1 MLLSDYIGIGNELDL
16 NGVFDP
22 VLNED
27 SHFFINLQRLKKT
40 DVPEFVK
47 SYEKIHD
54 YFRKII
60 KLLDKAEKK
69 TKKDTF
75 YRQALRMF
83 NFSEVNGIC
92 LGYAKGTTGAGFGRG
107 LSEQV
112 ISNAFDIVK
121 AGIVDPEFFE
131 LLPLFQD
138 NVGADRLS
146 DMIATLIIDDIKN
159 YTKRINEDLGIN
171 HTKYKRFHFNGE
183 FLINPYKHDDI
194 LLVPVDILHRLP
206 VAESWEDIDLVVS
219 QNTILR
225 AEINYEVASEWRKY
239 SAYERKA
246 YLRHEI
252 FTDREA
258 CQRILA
264 GYRNEELDI
273 FDPKES
279 FPYFLKKL
287 DQMIKNMGIKWV
299 IEREIKDSYDAS
311 MEIIAFFRHWVEDLK
326 GWEHILGV
334 DSRNREKVIQRV
346 IHGQALAFIE
356 ANRLD
361 ISCEPNEGRG
371 PVDFKISR
379 GDDKT
384 IIEVKLSSSN
394 QYLHGYE
401 VQIEE
406 YGKAERTDQM
416 IYVLIDLGHPL
427 KIKKILELHDKRYN
441 DGEDVPTLI
450 VIDSTEKKSA
460 SRA

>member
-1 MLLSDYIGIGNELDL
+1 M
-16 NGVFDP
+16 
-22 VLNED
+22 
-27 SHFFINLQRLKKT
+27 
-40 DVPEFVK
+40 
-47 SYEKIHD
+47 
-54 YFRKII
+54 
-60 KLLDKAEKK
+60 
-69 TKKDTF
+69 
-75 YRQALRMF
+75 
-83 NFSEVNGIC
+83 
-92 LGYAKGTTGAGFGRG
+92 
-107 LSEQV
+107 
-112 ISNAFDIVK
+112 
-121 AGIVDPEFFE
+121 
-131 LLPLFQD
+131 
-138 NVGADRLS
+138 
-146 DMIATLIIDDIKN
+146 
-159 YTKRINEDLGIN
+159 
-171 HTKYKRFHFNGE
+171 
-183 FLINPYKHDDI
+183 
-194 LLVPVDILHRLP
+194 LVPVDILHRLP

-252 FTDREA
+252 FTNRET
-258 CQRILA
+258 CQRVLA

-273 FDPKES
+273 FDPIES

-287 DQMIKNMGIKWV
+287 DQMIKKMGSKRI
-299 IEREIKDSYDAS
+299 IEREINDSYDAS
-311 MEIIAFFRHWVEDLK
+311 MEIIEFFRHWVEDLK
-326 GWEHILGV
+326 GWEVIISV

-371 PVDFKISR
+371 PVDFKVSR

-384 IIEVKLSSSN
+384 IIEVKLSSNS

-427 KIKKILELHDKRYN
+427 KIKKIRELHDKRYN
-441 DGEDVPTLI
+441 DGEDLPTLV